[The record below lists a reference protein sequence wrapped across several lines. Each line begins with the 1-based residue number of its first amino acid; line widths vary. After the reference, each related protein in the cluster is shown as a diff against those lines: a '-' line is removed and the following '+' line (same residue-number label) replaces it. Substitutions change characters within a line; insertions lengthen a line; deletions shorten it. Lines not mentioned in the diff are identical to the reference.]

1 MNVRFGSLA
10 DICSAKRPLH
20 RKRTCAVQWL
30 MSAMDQKRTLA
41 DLFDHFVCAQK
52 KGFRD
57 CKAERFGRF
66 QVDNQFKLGRLDD
79 R

>member
-1 MNVRFGSLA
+1 
-10 DICSAKRPLH
+10 
-20 RKRTCAVQWL
+20 
-30 MSAMDQKRTLA
+30 MDQKRTLA

-66 QVDNQFKLGRLDD
+66 QVDNQFKLWSLG
-79 R
+79 